1 MSLLRPSLVVGAAS
15 IGARLVGFARDVLF
29 AQAFGAG
36 PVADSFL
43 AAFRFLDLVRRMVA
57 EGGLNPA
64 LVPILTRLRAPEAAR
79 LAGDALLAFGAILL
93 GATAL
98 VVAAAGPLM
107 VALAPGLAGR
117 EEAVALAALCVR
129 LSWPLAV
136 GAVLASLL
144 GAALN
149 AGGRYAA
156 AAFTAWVPG
165 LAMILVLLGLRH
177 AELAADRKA
186 AILAGSLSLAGL
198 VQLAIMAGAAR
209 RAGLLAFGPPL
220 RSPALREFGRSGPA
234 LIAAG
239 GATQV
244 FMIAGMQVASLWP
257 SGVSRLFY
265 AERVAYLASAL
276 IAAIVSAVLLP
287 ELARRVQAGR
297 AAAVLDSQNRALEIR
312 PPDRRPGGRR
322 PGGPRR
328 PGHGGALRARR
339 LRPGGRRRNRRDP
352 ARPGARGA
360 GGRGGQDPVAD
371 RVRPRRGAD
380 RAPRRARGPRGDRR
394 RRPGARR
401 RRRDRGRRRTA
412 ISLGAAVHAAALVA
426 GLRAGG
432 LWGIDRRLAGRAAR
446 AAAASALMGAAL
458 WGLAA
463 ALGPVTVGPGPR
475 VLCAAGLGVYA
486 AAALLIGAADLRE
499 IARLAEKA

>member
-117 EEAVALAALCVR
+117 EESVALAALCVR

-257 SGVSRLFY
+257 AGVSRLFY

-297 AAAVLDSQNRALEIR
+297 AAAVLDSQNRALEYALLIAVPAGVALAVLADPVTAVLFER
-312 PPDRRPGGRR
+312 GAFDREDAAATAAILRGL
-322 PGGPRR
+322 
-328 PGHGGALRARR
+328 AL
-339 LRPGGRRRNRRDP
+339 GVP
-352 ARPGARGA
+352 AVAAGKILSQTVFARGA
-360 GGRGGQDPVAD
+360 VRIALLAALAGLAATGAGALALAAAVGIGGVGYG
-371 RVRPRRGAD
+371 
-380 RAPRRARGPRGDRR
+380 
-394 RRPGARR
+394 
-401 RRRDRGRRRTA
+401 

-426 GLRAGG
+426 GLRALG

-463 ALGPVTVGPGPR
+463 ALGPVTGGPALA

-486 AAALLIGAADLRE
+486 AAALLLRAADLRE